1 MGEKIRAVVL
11 SIDEEKQ
18 RIYLG
23 IKQLTESPW
32 SHIKEKYSAGSVVT
46 GTVSNI
52 TEFGIFVQ
60 LEEGIEGLIHNSKIP
75 ENFIKENNIS
85 AGSQINAE
93 IIMLDGNEQK
103 IGLSLI
109 NVGQNKL

>member
-1 MGEKIRAVVL
+1 M
-11 SIDEEKQ
+11 
-18 RIYLG
+18 
-23 IKQLTESPW
+23 
-32 SHIKEKYSAGSVVT
+32 
-46 GTVSNI
+46 SNI